1 MTNESIL
8 KAIEDDKA
16 PIASLDVALLSDL
29 EPSFADIVSDTLS
42 SLELE
47 RETQILD
54 HLINISEDRFDVNF
68 DELFIRKLN
77 SEREEI
83 RETSIRG
90 LWEYDERSLVEPL
103 LEMLTKDDSDA
114 VKIAAAIGLRRF
126 SILAEEGKL
135 PDRDSAQIYET
146 LQSLIDDD
154 HDYAQEEISVDIKRR
169 IIEALSPYN
178 TPEIH
183 DIILDNYNSLD
194 ERLRASA
201 IFSMGENGDSEWI
214 PYILDEMDNSNP
226 EIRFE
231 AAGAAGRIGD
241 ESLIPDLAR
250 MGNDVSFEV
259 ISQVITALNLIG
271 GSTSIKVLTRFLKH
285 ENSNVRSVAQD
296 ALENMEKE
304 ELSID
309 EISKGNIYEPFSQAT
324 EESDEVFSNFDEG
337 LEDNYE

>member
-1 MTNESIL
+1 MVNEGIL
-8 KAIEDDKA
+8 KAIEDPGT
-16 PIASLDVALLSDL
+16 PIASLEVTLLSDI
-29 EPSFADIVSDTLS
+29 EPNFADIVSEKLS
-42 SLELE
+42 ALELE

-54 HLINISEDRFDVNF
+54 HLINITEDRFDVNF
-68 DELFIRKLN
+68 DEIFLRELN
-77 SEREEI
+77 SQRQEI
-83 RETSIRG
+83 REISIHG
-90 LWEYDERSLVEPL
+90 LWEYDERSLIEPL

-126 SILAEEGKL
+126 SVLAEQGKL
-135 PDRDSAQIYET
+135 LDRDSTNIYET
-146 LQSLIDDD
+146 LQSLLDDD
-154 HDYAQEEISVDIKRR
+154 PSDVQQETPADIKRR

-178 TPEIH
+178 TPEVR

-214 PYILDEMDNSNP
+214 PYILDEMDNPNP

-259 ISQVITALNLIG
+259 VSQVVTALNLIG
-271 GSTSIKVLTRFLKH
+271 GSTSIKVLTRFLQH
-285 ENSNVRSVAQD
+285 ENTNIRSVAQD
-296 ALENMEKE
+296 ALESMEKE
-304 ELSID
+304 QLSIE
-309 EISKGNIYEPFSQAT
+309 EISSGNIYEPFSTPA
-324 EESDEVFSNFDEG
+324 EELDEIFSNFDEG
-337 LEDNYE
+337 LEDIDE